1 MKKLLRG
8 SIVER
13 IFKVVQTFLSVL
25 LQTGMSAVRLAF
37 PPLLIIGCNSS
48 VPEFSGESAFRFL
61 EKQCSFGPRN
71 PGSSGHE
78 QCGEYMIHTLSEFA
92 DTVFS
97 QSFFQSVPGTS
108 DTLEMTNI
116 VGIFTGTGTGS
127 LLLGAHWDTRP
138 TADHDINPN
147 RRNEPILGA
156 NDGASG
162 VAVLLETARILSQYP
177 HDETIYIVFFD
188 AEDLGIE
195 GIPRSYALG
204 AQYFAKNLPIPNPDN
219 AIVLDMVGDAD
230 LHIPIERNSYV
241 QNPTLVKFLWTL
253 ADELELEAFDKQL
266 QYEIYDDHVPL
277 WEEAQI
283 PAIDIIDFN
292 YPNRRSNF
300 WHTHEDIPIHC
311 SAESL
316 FQVGTLIIHFI
327 YNR

>member
-1 MKKLLRG
+1 MKDYFSLRFSVFFPIPMIIVS
-8 SIVER
+8 SIL
-13 IFKVVQTFLSVL
+13 VV
-25 LQTGMSAVRLAF
+25 
-37 PPLLIIGCNSS
+37 GCTVS
-48 VPEFSGESAFRFL
+48 VPDFSGESAFHYL

-78 QCGEYMIHTLSEFA
+78 QCEEYLIHTLSEFA

-97 QSFFQSVPGTS
+97 QPFLQSIPGKS

-116 VGIFTGTGTGS
+116 VGIFFGSGTKS

-138 TADHDINPN
+138 TADHDVNPE
-147 RRNEPILGA
+147 RRNKPILGA

-162 VAVLLETARILSQYP
+162 VAVLLETARILTQNP

-195 GIPRSYALG
+195 GNPRTYALG
-204 AQYFAKNLPIPNPDN
+204 AQHFAKNLPIPKPDN
-219 AIVLDMVGDAD
+219 AIILDMVGDAE
-230 LHIPIERNSYV
+230 LHLPIERNSYV
-241 QNPTLVKFLWTL
+241 HNPTLVKILWTL

-266 QYEIYDDHVPL
+266 KYEIYDDHVPL

-292 YPNRRSNF
+292 YPNRWSNF

-316 FQVGTLIIHFI
+316 NQVGTLLIHYIFD
-327 YNR
+327 R

>member
-1 MKKLLRG
+1 MKDYLSLRFSVFFPIPMIIVS
-8 SIVER
+8 SIL
-13 IFKVVQTFLSVL
+13 VV
-25 LQTGMSAVRLAF
+25 
-37 PPLLIIGCNSS
+37 GCTVS
-48 VPEFSGESAFRFL
+48 VPDFSGESAFHYL

-71 PGSSGHE
+71 SGSSGHE
-78 QCGEYMIHTLSEFA
+78 QCGEYLIHTLSEFA

-97 QSFFQSVPGTS
+97 QPFLQSIPGKS
-108 DTLEMTNI
+108 DTLKMTNI
-116 VGIFTGTGTGS
+116 VGIFFGSGTKS

-138 TADHDINPN
+138 TADHDVNPE
-147 RRNEPILGA
+147 RRNQPILGA

-162 VAVLLETARILSQYP
+162 VAVLLETARILTQNP

-195 GIPRSYALG
+195 GNPRSYALG
-204 AQYFAKNLPIPNPDN
+204 AQHFAKNLPIPKPDN
-219 AIVLDMVGDAD
+219 AIILDMVGDAE
-230 LHIPIERNSYV
+230 LHLPIERNSYV
-241 QNPTLVKFLWTL
+241 HNPTLVKFLWTL

-266 QYEIYDDHVPL
+266 KYEIYDDHVPL

-292 YPNRRSNF
+292 YPNRWSNF

-316 FQVGTLIIHFI
+316 NQVGTLLIHYIFD
-327 YNR
+327 R

>member
-1 MKKLLRG
+1 MRNYISLKFLVIFRIPMFILFL
-8 SIVER
+8 ILVE
-13 IFKVVQTFLSVL
+13 
-25 LQTGMSAVRLAF
+25 
-37 PPLLIIGCNSS
+37 GCNSS
-48 VPEFSGESAFRFL
+48 IPEFSGESAFHYL

-78 QCGEYMIHTLSEFA
+78 QCEEYLIHTLSEFA

-97 QSFFQSVPGTS
+97 QPFLQSIPGKS

-116 VGIFTGTGTGS
+116 VGIFFGSGTKS

-138 TADHDINPN
+138 TAEHDVNPE

-162 VAVLLETARILSQYP
+162 VAVHLETARILTQNP

-195 GIPRSYALG
+195 GNPRSYALG
-204 AQYFAKNLPIPNPDN
+204 AQHFAKNLPIPKPDN
-219 AIVLDMVGDAD
+219 AIVLDMVGDAE
-230 LHIPIERNSYV
+230 LHLPIERNSYV
-241 QNPTLVKFLWTL
+241 QNPTLVKILWTL
-253 ADELELEAFDKQL
+253 ADGLELKAFDKQL

-316 FQVGTLIIHFI
+316 YQVGTLLMHYIFD
-327 YNR
+327 R

>member
-1 MKKLLRG
+1 MKDYLSLRFSVFFPIPMIIVS
-8 SIVER
+8 SIL
-13 IFKVVQTFLSVL
+13 VV
-25 LQTGMSAVRLAF
+25 
-37 PPLLIIGCNSS
+37 GCTVS
-48 VPEFSGESAFRFL
+48 VPDFSGESAFHYL

-78 QCGEYMIHTLSEFA
+78 QCEEYLIHTLSEFA

-97 QSFFQSVPGTS
+97 QPFLQSIPGKS

-116 VGIFTGTGTGS
+116 VGIFFGSGTKS

-138 TADHDINPN
+138 TADHDVNPE
-147 RRNEPILGA
+147 RRNKPILGA

-162 VAVLLETARILSQYP
+162 VAVLLETARILTQNP

-195 GIPRSYALG
+195 GNPRSYALG
-204 AQYFAKNLPIPNPDN
+204 AQHFAKNLPIPKPDN
-219 AIVLDMVGDAD
+219 AIILDMVGDAE
-230 LHIPIERNSYV
+230 LHLPIERNSYV
-241 QNPTLVKFLWTL
+241 HNPTLVKILWTL

-283 PAIDIIDFN
+283 PAIVIIDFN
-292 YPNRRSNF
+292 YPNRWSNF
-300 WHTHEDIPIHC
+300 WHTHEDTPIHC
-311 SAESL
+311 SVESL
-316 FQVGTLIIHFI
+316 YQVGTLINHYIFD
-327 YNR
+327 R

>member
-1 MKKLLRG
+1 MKDYLSLRF
-8 SIVER
+8 SIFSPISMIIVSS
-13 IFKVVQTFLSVL
+13 ILVV
-25 LQTGMSAVRLAF
+25 
-37 PPLLIIGCNSS
+37 GCTVS
-48 VPEFSGESAFRFL
+48 VPDFSGESAFHYL

-78 QCGEYMIHTLSEFA
+78 QCEEYLIHTLSEFA

-97 QSFFQSVPGTS
+97 QPFLQSIPGKS

-116 VGIFTGTGTGS
+116 VGIFFGSGTKS

-138 TADHDINPN
+138 TADHDVNPE
-147 RRNEPILGA
+147 RRNKPILGA

-162 VAVLLETARILSQYP
+162 VAVLLETARILTQNP

-195 GIPRSYALG
+195 GNPRSYALG
-204 AQYFAKNLPIPNPDN
+204 AQHFAKNLPIPKPDN
-219 AIVLDMVGDAD
+219 AIILDMVGDAE
-230 LHIPIERNSYV
+230 LHLPIERNSYV
-241 QNPTLVKFLWTL
+241 HNPTLVKILWTL

-266 QYEIYDDHVPL
+266 KYEIYDDHVPL

-292 YPNRRSNF
+292 YPNRWSNF

-316 FQVGTLIIHFI
+316 NQVGTLLIHYIFD
-327 YNR
+327 R

>member
-1 MKKLLRG
+1 MKDYLSLRFSVFFPIPMIIVS
-8 SIVER
+8 SILVE
-13 IFKVVQTFLSVL
+13 
-25 LQTGMSAVRLAF
+25 
-37 PPLLIIGCNSS
+37 GCTVS
-48 VPEFSGESAFRFL
+48 VPEFSGESAFHYL

-71 PGSSGHE
+71 PGSSGHK
-78 QCGEYMIHTLSEFA
+78 QCGDYLMHTLSEFA

-97 QSFFQSVPGTS
+97 QPFLQSIPGKS
-108 DTLEMTNI
+108 DTLEMTNV
-116 VGIFTGTGTGS
+116 VGIFFGSGTKS

-138 TADHDINPN
+138 TADHDVNPE

-162 VAVLLETARILSQYP
+162 VAVLLETARILTQNP

-195 GIPRSYALG
+195 GNPRSYALG
-204 AQYFAKNLPIPNPDN
+204 AQHFAKNLPIPKPDN
-219 AIVLDMVGDAD
+219 AIVLDMVGDAE
-230 LHIPIERNSYV
+230 LHLPIERNSYI
-241 QNPTLVKFLWTL
+241 QNPTLVKILWTL

-292 YPNRRSNF
+292 YPNRWSNF
-300 WHTHEDIPIHC
+300 WHTHEDTPTHC

-316 FQVGTLIIHFI
+316 YQVGTLLIHYIFD
-327 YNR
+327 R

>member
-1 MKKLLRG
+1 MRNYISLKFLVIFRIPMFILFL
-8 SIVER
+8 ILVE
-13 IFKVVQTFLSVL
+13 
-25 LQTGMSAVRLAF
+25 
-37 PPLLIIGCNSS
+37 GCNSS
-48 VPEFSGESAFRFL
+48 IPEFSGESAFHYL

-78 QCGEYMIHTLSEFA
+78 QCEEYLIHTLSEFA

-97 QSFFQSVPGTS
+97 QPFLQSIPGKS

-116 VGIFTGTGTGS
+116 VGIFFGSGTKS

-138 TADHDINPN
+138 TAEHDVNPE

-162 VAVLLETARILSQYP
+162 VAVLLETARILTQNP

-195 GIPRSYALG
+195 GNPRSYALG
-204 AQYFAKNLPIPNPDN
+204 AQHFAKNLPIPKPDN
-219 AIVLDMVGDAD
+219 AIVLDMVGDAE
-230 LHIPIERNSYV
+230 LHLPIERNSYV
-241 QNPTLVKFLWTL
+241 QNPTLVKILWTL
-253 ADELELEAFDKQL
+253 ADGLELKAFDKQL

-316 FQVGTLIIHFI
+316 YQVGTLLMHYIFD
-327 YNR
+327 R

>member
-1 MKKLLRG
+1 MKDYLSLRFSVFFPIPMIIVS
-8 SIVER
+8 SIL
-13 IFKVVQTFLSVL
+13 VV
-25 LQTGMSAVRLAF
+25 
-37 PPLLIIGCNSS
+37 GCTVS
-48 VPEFSGESAFRFL
+48 VPDFSGESAFHYL

-78 QCGEYMIHTLSEFA
+78 QCEEYLIHTLSEFA

-97 QSFFQSVPGTS
+97 QPFLQSIPGKS

-116 VGIFTGTGTGS
+116 VGIFFGSGTKS

-138 TADHDINPN
+138 TADHDVNPE
-147 RRNEPILGA
+147 RRNKPILGA

-162 VAVLLETARILSQYP
+162 VAVLLETARILTQNP

-195 GIPRSYALG
+195 GNPRSYALG
-204 AQYFAKNLPIPNPDN
+204 AQHFAKNLPIPKPDN
-219 AIVLDMVGDAD
+219 AIVLDMVGDAE
-230 LHIPIERNSYV
+230 LHLPIERNSYV
-241 QNPTLVKFLWTL
+241 QNPTLVKILWTL
-253 ADELELEAFDKQL
+253 ADGLELKAFDKQL

-316 FQVGTLIIHFI
+316 YQVGTLLMHYVFD
-327 YNR
+327 R

>member
-1 MKKLLRG
+1 MKDYLSLRFSVYFPIPMIIVS
-8 SIVER
+8 SILVE
-13 IFKVVQTFLSVL
+13 
-25 LQTGMSAVRLAF
+25 
-37 PPLLIIGCNSS
+37 GCTVS
-48 VPEFSGESAFRFL
+48 VPEFSGESAFHYL

-78 QCGEYMIHTLSEFA
+78 QCEEYLIHTLSEFA

-97 QSFFQSVPGTS
+97 QPFLQSIPGKS

-116 VGIFTGTGTGS
+116 VGIFFGSGTKS

-138 TADHDINPN
+138 TADHDVNLE
-147 RRNEPILGA
+147 RRNKPILGA

-162 VAVLLETARILSQYP
+162 VAVLLETARILTQNP

-195 GIPRSYALG
+195 GNPRSYALG
-204 AQYFAKNLPIPNPDN
+204 AQHFAKNLPIPKPDN
-219 AIVLDMVGDAD
+219 AIILDMVGDAE
-230 LHIPIERNSYV
+230 LHLPIERNSYV
-241 QNPTLVKFLWTL
+241 HNPTLVKFLWTL

-266 QYEIYDDHVPL
+266 KYEIYDDHVPL

-292 YPNRRSNF
+292 YPNRWSNF

-316 FQVGTLIIHFI
+316 NQVGTLLIHYIFD
-327 YNR
+327 R

>member
-1 MKKLLRG
+1 MRNYISLKFLVIFRIPMFILFLILVEGCKS
-8 SIVER
+8 SI
-13 IFKVVQTFLSVL
+13 
-25 LQTGMSAVRLAF
+25 
-37 PPLLIIGCNSS
+37 
-48 VPEFSGESAFRFL
+48 PEFSGESAFHYL

-71 PGSSGHE
+71 PDSRGHE
-78 QCGEYMIHTLSEFA
+78 QCGEYLIYTLSEFA
-92 DTVFS
+92 DTVLL
-97 QSFFQSVPGTS
+97 QSFRQSIPGTS

-116 VGIFTGTGTGS
+116 IGISFGSSAKS

-138 TADHDINPN
+138 TADHDANPE
-147 RRNEPILGA
+147 RRNKPILGA

-162 VAVLLETARILSQYP
+162 VAVLLETARILTQNP

-195 GIPRSYALG
+195 GNPRSYALG
-204 AQYFAKNLPIPNPDN
+204 AQHFAKNLPIPKPDN

-230 LHIPIERNSYV
+230 LYLPIERNSYV
-241 QNPTLVKFLWTL
+241 QNPTLVKLLWTL
-253 ADELELEAFDKQL
+253 ADELGLDAFDKQL
-266 QYEIYDDHVPL
+266 HYEIYDDHVPL

-292 YPNRRSNF
+292 YPDTRSNF

-316 FQVGTLIIHFI
+316 YQVGTLIIH
-327 YNR
+327 YVYER

>member
-1 MKKLLRG
+1 MKDYLSLRFSVYFPIPMIIVS
-8 SIVER
+8 SILVE
-13 IFKVVQTFLSVL
+13 
-25 LQTGMSAVRLAF
+25 
-37 PPLLIIGCNSS
+37 GCTVS
-48 VPEFSGESAFRFL
+48 VPDFSGESAFHYL

-78 QCGEYMIHTLSEFA
+78 QCEEYLIHTLSEFA

-97 QSFFQSVPGTS
+97 QPFLQSIPGKS

-116 VGIFTGTGTGS
+116 VGIFFGSGTKS

-138 TADHDINPN
+138 TADHDVNPE
-147 RRNEPILGA
+147 RRNKPILGA

-162 VAVLLETARILSQYP
+162 VSVLLETARILTQNP

-195 GIPRSYALG
+195 GNPRSYALG
-204 AQYFAKNLPIPNPDN
+204 AQHFAKNLPIPKPDN
-219 AIVLDMVGDAD
+219 AIVLDMVGDAE
-230 LHIPIERNSYV
+230 LHLPIERNSYV
-241 QNPTLVKFLWTL
+241 HNPTLVKILWTL

-292 YPNRRSNF
+292 YPNRWSNF

-316 FQVGTLIIHFI
+316 YQVGTLLMHYIFD
-327 YNR
+327 R

>member
-1 MKKLLRG
+1 MKDYLLLRF
-8 SIVER
+8 SV
-13 IFKVVQTFLSVL
+13 IFCIS
-25 LQTGMSAVRLAF
+25 M
-37 PPLLIIGCNSS
+37 IIASMILVGGCNFS
-48 VPEFSGESAFRFL
+48 VPEFSGESAFHYL

-71 PGSSGHE
+71 PGSEGHE
-78 QCGEYMIHTLSEFA
+78 QCEDYLIQTLSEFA

-97 QSFFQSVPGTS
+97 QSFHQAIPGKS

-116 VGIFTGTGTGS
+116 VGIFFGSGTKF

-138 TADHDINPN
+138 TADHDVNPE

-162 VAVLLETARILSQYP
+162 VAVLLETARILAQYP
-177 HDETIYIVFFD
+177 HNETIYIVFFD

-195 GIPRSYALG
+195 GDPRSYALG
-204 AQYFAKNLPIPNPDN
+204 AQYFAKNLPIQRPGH
-219 AIVLDMVGDAD
+219 AIILDMVGDLD

-241 QNPTLVKFLWTL
+241 QNPTLVKYLWAL
-253 ADELELEAFDKQL
+253 ADDLELEAFDKHL

-316 FQVGTLIIHFI
+316 NQVGTLIIHYI
-327 YNR
+327 YDS

>member
-1 MKKLLRG
+1 MKDYLSLRF
-8 SIVER
+8 SIFSP
-13 IFKVVQTFLSVL
+13 I
-25 LQTGMSAVRLAF
+25 
-37 PPLLIIGCNSS
+37 LIIIVSSILVEGCTIS
-48 VPEFSGESAFRFL
+48 VPDFSGESAFHYL

-71 PGSSGHE
+71 PGSNGHE
-78 QCGEYMIHTLSEFA
+78 QCEEYLIHTLSEFA

-97 QSFFQSVPGTS
+97 QPFLQSIPGKS

-116 VGIFTGTGTGS
+116 VGIFFGSGTKS

-138 TADHDINPN
+138 TADHDVNPE
-147 RRNEPILGA
+147 RRNKPILGA

-162 VAVLLETARILSQYP
+162 VAVLLETARILTQNP

-195 GIPRSYALG
+195 GNPRSYALG
-204 AQYFAKNLPIPNPDN
+204 AQFFAKNLPIPKPGN
-219 AIVLDMVGDAD
+219 AIVLDMVGDAE
-230 LHIPIERNSYV
+230 LHLPIERNSYA

-253 ADELELEAFDKQL
+253 ADELELDAFDKQL

-292 YPNRRSNF
+292 YPNRWSNF
-300 WHTHEDIPIHC
+300 WHTHEDTPIHC
-311 SAESL
+311 SVESL
-316 FQVGTLIIHFI
+316 YQVGTLINHYIFD
-327 YNR
+327 R

>member
-1 MKKLLRG
+1 MKDYLSLRFSVFFPIPMIIVS
-8 SIVER
+8 SIL
-13 IFKVVQTFLSVL
+13 VV
-25 LQTGMSAVRLAF
+25 
-37 PPLLIIGCNSS
+37 GCTVS
-48 VPEFSGESAFRFL
+48 VPDFSGESAFHYL

-78 QCGEYMIHTLSEFA
+78 QCEEYLIHTLSEFA

-97 QSFFQSVPGTS
+97 QPFLQSIPGKS

-116 VGIFTGTGTGS
+116 VGIFFGSGTKS

-138 TADHDINPN
+138 TADHDVNPE
-147 RRNEPILGA
+147 RRNKPILGA

-162 VAVLLETARILSQYP
+162 VAVLLETARILTQNP

-195 GIPRSYALG
+195 GNPRSYALG
-204 AQYFAKNLPIPNPDN
+204 AQHFAKNLPIPKPDN
-219 AIVLDMVGDAD
+219 AIILDMVGDAE
-230 LHIPIERNSYV
+230 LHLPIERNSYV
-241 QNPTLVKFLWTL
+241 HNPTLVKFLWTL

-266 QYEIYDDHVPL
+266 KYEIYDDHVPL

-292 YPNRRSNF
+292 YPNRWSNF

-316 FQVGTLIIHFI
+316 NQVGTLLIHYIFD
-327 YNR
+327 R

>member
-1 MKKLLRG
+1 MKDYLSLRFSVFFPIPMIIVS
-8 SIVER
+8 SIL
-13 IFKVVQTFLSVL
+13 VV
-25 LQTGMSAVRLAF
+25 
-37 PPLLIIGCNSS
+37 GCTVS
-48 VPEFSGESAFRFL
+48 VPDFSGESAFHYL

-78 QCGEYMIHTLSEFA
+78 QCEEYLIHTLSEFA

-97 QSFFQSVPGTS
+97 QPFLQSIPGKS

-116 VGIFTGTGTGS
+116 VGIFFGSGTKS

-138 TADHDINPN
+138 TADHDVNPE
-147 RRNEPILGA
+147 RRNKPILGA

-162 VAVLLETARILSQYP
+162 VAVLLETARILTQNP

-195 GIPRSYALG
+195 GNPRSYALG
-204 AQYFAKNLPIPNPDN
+204 AQHFAKNLPIPKPDN
-219 AIVLDMVGDAD
+219 AIVLDMVGDAE
-230 LHIPIERNSYV
+230 LHLPIERNSYV
-241 QNPTLVKFLWTL
+241 HNPTLVKFLWTL

-266 QYEIYDDHVPL
+266 KYEIYDDHVPL

-292 YPNRRSNF
+292 YPNRWSNF

-316 FQVGTLIIHFI
+316 NQVGTLLIHYIFD
-327 YNR
+327 R

>member
-1 MKKLLRG
+1 MIDYLTLRF
-8 SIVER
+8 SVILRIPVIIV
-13 IFKVVQTFLSVL
+13 FLILVE
-25 LQTGMSAVRLAF
+25 
-37 PPLLIIGCNSS
+37 GCTVS
-48 VPEFSGESAFRFL
+48 VPEFSGEAAFNYL

-71 PGSSGHE
+71 PGSGGHE
-78 QCGEYMIHTLSEFA
+78 QCKGYLIHTLSGFA
-92 DTVFS
+92 DSVFS
-97 QSFFQSVPGTS
+97 QPFRQSIPGRP

-116 VGIFTGTGTGS
+116 VGIFFGSAENS

-138 TADHDINPN
+138 TADHDINHE

-162 VAVLLETARILSQYP
+162 VAVLLETARILAQNP

-195 GIPRSYALG
+195 GNPRSYALG
-204 AQYFAKNLPIPNPDN
+204 AQFFAKNLPIPKPDN
-219 AIVLDMVGDAD
+219 AIILDMVGDSE
-230 LHIPIERNSYV
+230 LHLPIERNSYA
-241 QNPTLVKFLWTL
+241 QNPTLVKILWTL
-253 ADELELEAFDKQL
+253 ADELELGAFDKQL

-292 YPNRRSNF
+292 YPNRWSNF

-316 FQVGTLIIHFI
+316 NQVGTLLIHYIFD
-327 YNR
+327 R

>member
-1 MKKLLRG
+1 MKDYLSLR
-8 SIVER
+8 
-13 IFKVVQTFLSVL
+13 FSV
-25 LQTGMSAVRLAF
+25 F
-37 PPLLIIGCNSS
+37 PPIPMIIVSSILIEGCTVS
-48 VPEFSGESAFRFL
+48 VPKFSGESAFHYL

-78 QCGEYMIHTLSEFA
+78 QCEEYLIHTLSEFA

-97 QSFFQSVPGTS
+97 QPFLQSIPGKS

-116 VGIFTGTGTGS
+116 VGIFFGSGTRS

-138 TADHDINPN
+138 TAEHDVNPE

-162 VAVLLETARILSQYP
+162 VAVLLETARILTQNP

-195 GIPRSYALG
+195 GNPRSYALG
-204 AQYFAKNLPIPNPDN
+204 AQYFAKNLPIPKPDN
-219 AIVLDMVGDAD
+219 AIVLDMVGDAE
-230 LHIPIERNSYV
+230 LHLPIERNSYAH
-241 QNPTLVKFLWTL
+241 NPTLVKFLWTL

-283 PAIDIIDFN
+283 PAIVIIDFN
-292 YPNRRSNF
+292 YPNRWSNF
-300 WHTHEDIPIHC
+300 WHTHEDIPMHC
-311 SAESL
+311 SVESL
-316 FQVGTLIIHFI
+316 YQVGTLLIHYI
-327 YNR
+327 YDS

>member
-1 MKKLLRG
+1 MKDYLSLRFSVFS
-8 SIVER
+8 SIPMIIVSSILVEGCT
-13 IFKVVQTFLSVL
+13 V
-25 LQTGMSAVRLAF
+25 SA
-37 PPLLIIGCNSS
+37 PK
-48 VPEFSGESAFRFL
+48 FSGESAFHYL

-71 PGSSGHE
+71 PGSNGHE
-78 QCGEYMIHTLSEFA
+78 QCEEYLIHTLSEFA

-97 QSFFQSVPGTS
+97 QPFLQSIPGKS

-116 VGIFTGTGTGS
+116 IGIFFGSGTKS
-127 LLLGAHWDTRP
+127 LLLGAHWDTRS
-138 TADHDINPN
+138 TADQDVNPE

-162 VAVLLETARILSQYP
+162 VAVLLETARILTQNP

-195 GIPRSYALG
+195 GNPRSYALG
-204 AQYFAKNLPIPNPDN
+204 AQHFAKNLPIPKPDN
-219 AIVLDMVGDAD
+219 AIVLDMVGDAE
-230 LHIPIERNSYV
+230 LHLPIERNSYAH
-241 QNPTLVKFLWTL
+241 NPTLVKFLWTL

-292 YPNRRSNF
+292 YPNKYSNF

-327 YNR
+327 YVH

>member
-1 MKKLLRG
+1 MKDYLSLRFSVFFPIPMIIVS
-8 SIVER
+8 SILVE
-13 IFKVVQTFLSVL
+13 
-25 LQTGMSAVRLAF
+25 
-37 PPLLIIGCNSS
+37 GCTVS
-48 VPEFSGESAFRFL
+48 VPEFSGESAFHYL

-78 QCGEYMIHTLSEFA
+78 QCEEYLIHTLSEFA

-97 QSFFQSVPGTS
+97 QPFLQSIPGKS

-116 VGIFTGTGTGS
+116 VGIFFGSGTKS

-138 TADHDINPN
+138 TADHDVNPE

-162 VAVLLETARILSQYP
+162 VAVLLETARILTQNP

-195 GIPRSYALG
+195 GNPRSYALG
-204 AQYFAKNLPIPNPDN
+204 AQHFAKNLPIPKPDN
-219 AIVLDMVGDAD
+219 AIILDMVGDAE
-230 LHIPIERNSYV
+230 LHLPIERNSYV
-241 QNPTLVKFLWTL
+241 HNPTLVKFLWTL

-266 QYEIYDDHVPL
+266 KYEIYDDHVPL

-292 YPNRRSNF
+292 YPNRWSNF

-316 FQVGTLIIHFI
+316 YQVGTLLIHYI
-327 YNR
+327 YDS

>member
-1 MKKLLRG
+1 MKDYLSLRFSVFFPIPMIIVS
-8 SIVER
+8 SIL
-13 IFKVVQTFLSVL
+13 VV
-25 LQTGMSAVRLAF
+25 
-37 PPLLIIGCNSS
+37 GCTVS
-48 VPEFSGESAFRFL
+48 VPDFSGESAFHYL

-78 QCGEYMIHTLSEFA
+78 QCGEYLIHTLSEFA

-97 QSFFQSVPGTS
+97 QPFLQPIPGKS
-108 DTLEMTNI
+108 DTLEMTNV
-116 VGIFTGTGTGS
+116 VGIFFGSGTKS

-138 TADHDINPN
+138 TADHDVNPE

-162 VAVLLETARILSQYP
+162 VAVLLETARILTQNP

-195 GIPRSYALG
+195 GNPRSYALG
-204 AQYFAKNLPIPNPDN
+204 AQHFAKNLPIPKPDN
-219 AIVLDMVGDAD
+219 AIILDMVGDAE
-230 LHIPIERNSYV
+230 LHLPIERNSYV
-241 QNPTLVKFLWTL
+241 HNPTLVKFLWTL

-266 QYEIYDDHVPL
+266 KYEIYDDHVPL

-292 YPNRRSNF
+292 YPNRWSNF

-316 FQVGTLIIHFI
+316 NQVGTLLIHYIFD
-327 YNR
+327 R

>member
-1 MKKLLRG
+1 MKDYL
-8 SIVER
+8 SIRFSV
-13 IFKVVQTFLSVL
+13 IFHIPMIIAS
-25 LQTGMSAVRLAF
+25 S
-37 PPLLIIGCNSS
+37 LLIEGCTVS
-48 VPEFSGESAFRFL
+48 VPKFSGESAFHYL

-71 PGSSGHE
+71 PDSRGHE
-78 QCGEYMIHTLSEFA
+78 QCGEYLIYTLSEFA
-92 DTVFS
+92 DTVLL
-97 QSFFQSVPGTS
+97 QSFRQSIPGTS

-116 VGIFTGTGTGS
+116 IGIFFGSGTKS

-138 TADHDINPN
+138 TADHDVNPE

-162 VAVLLETARILSQYP
+162 VAVLLETARILTQNP

-195 GIPRSYALG
+195 GNPRSYALG
-204 AQYFAKNLPIPNPDN
+204 AQFFAKNLPIPKPDN

-230 LHIPIERNSYV
+230 LYLPIERNSYV
-241 QNPTLVKFLWTL
+241 QNPTLVKYLWTL
-253 ADELELEAFDKQL
+253 ADELGLDAFDKQL
-266 QYEIYDDHVPL
+266 HYEIYDDHVPL

-292 YPNRRSNF
+292 YPNTRSNF

-316 FQVGTLIIHFI
+316 YQVGTLIIH
-327 YNR
+327 YVYER

>member
-1 MKKLLRG
+1 MMDYLTIRFFVFLR
-8 SIVER
+8 IPVIIAFLILVEGC
-13 IFKVVQTFLSVL
+13 TVL
-25 LQTGMSAVRLAF
+25 
-37 PPLLIIGCNSS
+37 
-48 VPEFSGESAFRFL
+48 VPEFSGEAAFNYL

-71 PGSSGHE
+71 PGSGGHK
-78 QCGEYMIHTLSEFA
+78 QCKDYLIHTLSGFA

-97 QSFFQSVPGTS
+97 QPFRQSVPGRT

-116 VGIFTGTGTGS
+116 IGIFFGSAENS

-138 TADHDINPN
+138 TADHDINLE

-162 VAVLLETARILSQYP
+162 VAVLLETARILAQNP

-195 GIPRSYALG
+195 GNPRSYALG
-204 AQYFAKNLPIPNPDN
+204 AQFFAKNLPIPKPDN
-219 AIVLDMVGDAD
+219 AIVLDMVGDAE
-230 LHIPIERNSYV
+230 LHLPIERNSYA

-253 ADELELEAFDKQL
+253 ADKLELDAFDKQL

-292 YPNRRSNF
+292 YPNRWSNF
-300 WHTHEDIPIHC
+300 WHTHEDTPIHC
-311 SAESL
+311 SVESL
-316 FQVGTLIIHFI
+316 YQVGTLINHYIFD
-327 YNR
+327 R

>member
-1 MKKLLRG
+1 MKNYLPIRFSVFFLIPMIIVS
-8 SIVER
+8 SI
-13 IFKVVQTFLSVL
+13 
-25 LQTGMSAVRLAF
+25 
-37 PPLLIIGCNSS
+37 LIEGCTVST
-48 VPEFSGESAFRFL
+48 PEFSGESAFHYL

-71 PGSSGHE
+71 PGSSGHK
-78 QCGEYMIHTLSEFA
+78 QCKDYLIHTLSEFA

-97 QSFFQSVPGTS
+97 QSFLQPIPGKL

-116 VGIFTGTGTGS
+116 VGIFFGSGTKS

-138 TADHDINPN
+138 TADHDVNPE

-162 VAVLLETARILSQYP
+162 VAVLLETARILTQNS

-195 GIPRSYALG
+195 GNPRSYALG
-204 AQYFAKNLPIPNPDN
+204 AQHFSKNLPIPKPDN
-219 AIVLDMVGDAD
+219 AIVLDMVGDAE
-230 LHIPIERNSYV
+230 LNLPIERNSYV
-241 QNPTLVKFLWTL
+241 QNPNLVKLLWTL
-253 ADELELEAFDKQL
+253 ADELELQAFDKQL

-283 PAIDIIDFN
+283 PAINIIDFN
-292 YPNRRSNF
+292 YPNRWSNF

-311 SAESL
+311 SVESL
-316 FQVGTLIIHFI
+316 YQVGTLIIHYIFD
-327 YNR
+327 R